1 MYIWSSYSNLH
12 EMSNKEITIYDIA
25 ENLGLSPSTISRGLK
40 GHFTVSLKTQQK
52 ITAAAAEMG
61 YRSNTFAANLRSQRT
76 NTIGIIVPK
85 LNSYFMSEVIAGIEK
100 VTNDAGYN
108 LIISQ
113 SLEKS
118 DKESRNIKTMFN
130 SRVDGLM
137 VSLAGDT
144 TDVSHFNLFTDKGIP
159 VLFFDRVPADQQFP
173 SITIDNEQAGYT
185 VTQHLLG
192 QGARNIAHI
201 TGNQL
206 RNVYSDRLKGYRRA
220 LEEAGMVFN
229 DNNIIINELNEKDGV
244 ISAGEILAI
253 GADAVF
259 VSNDN
264 CAASCMN
271 ELKRLGVK
279 IPADIKFAGFN
290 NDMISRNV
298 DPALTTIDYRGFEM
312 GEVAASNLLEHLAG
326 KRNIYQLPA
335 TILHSDLIVRLS
347 SSDDHA
353 AS

>member
-1 MYIWSSYSNLH
+1 
-12 EMSNKEITIYDIA
+12 MSNKEITIYDIA

-52 ITAAAAEMG
+52 IAAAAAEMG

-100 VTNDAGYN
+100 VTNEAGYN

-118 DKESRNIKTMFN
+118 DKESLNVKTMFN

-144 TDVSHFNLFTDKGIP
+144 TDVSHFNLLIDKGIP
-159 VLFFDRVPADQQFP
+159 VLFFDRVPAEEKFP
-173 SITIDNEQAGYT
+173 SITIDNAQAGYT
-185 VTQHLLG
+185 VTRHLLA
-192 QGARNIAHI
+192 QGARNIVHI

-206 RNVYSDRLKGYRRA
+206 RNVYAERLKGYKRA
-220 LEEAGMVFN
+220 LEEAGIAYN
-229 DNNIIINELNEKDGV
+229 DNNIIINDLNEKDG
-244 ISAGEILAI
+244 IIAAGKILAI

-279 IPADIKFAGFN
+279 IPSDIKFAGFN

-298 DPALTTIDYRGFEM
+298 DPALTTIDYPGFEM
-312 GEVAASNLLEHLAG
+312 GEIAAKNLLEHLAG
-326 KRNIYQLPA
+326 EHDIYQIPT
-335 TILHSDLIVRLS
+335 TILQSNLIVRLS
-347 SSDDHA
+347 SSGNQDA
-353 AS
+353 V

>member
-1 MYIWSSYSNLH
+1 
-12 EMSNKEITIYDIA
+12 MSNKEITIYDIA
-25 ENLGLSPSTISRGLK
+25 EYLGLSPSTISRGLK

-118 DKESRNIKTMFN
+118 GKESLNVKTMFN

-144 TDVSHFNLFTDKGIP
+144 TDVSHFNLLIDKGIP
-159 VLFFDRVPADQQFP
+159 VLFFDRVPAEEKYP
-173 SITIDNEQAGYT
+173 SIKIDNERAGYT
-185 VTQHLLG
+185 VTQHLLA
-192 QGARNIAHI
+192 QGAKNIVHI

-206 RNVYSDRLKGYRRA
+206 RNVYAERLQGYRRA
-220 LEEAGMVFN
+220 LEEAGIVYN
-229 DNNIIINELNEKDGV
+229 DNNIIINDLNEKDGIV
-244 ISAGEILAI
+244 SAGKVLAI
-253 GADAVF
+253 RADAVF

-279 IPADIKFAGFN
+279 IPAEIKFAGFN

-298 DPALTTIDYRGFEM
+298 DPALTTIDYPGFEM
-312 GEVAASNLLEHLAG
+312 GEISARNLLEHLAG
-326 KRNIYQLPA
+326 EHDLYQTLT
-335 TILHSDLIVRLS
+335 TILHSNLIVRLS
-347 SSDDHA
+347 SSGDEDNV
-353 AS
+353 